1 MSSSAVTKNDS
12 VVVISGDDKGKRGKV
27 LKIFPDKGKI
37 IVEKVNLVKKH
48 VKSKGPN
55 TPGGIIEKEAAINTS
70 NVLLYCSKCDRG
82 VRISFQTLED
92 GTKERICTICGET
105 ISKQK

>member
-1 MSSSAVTKNDS
+1 MASTSITKNDS
-12 VVVISGDDKGKRGKV
+12 VVVISGEDKGKKGKV
-27 LKIFPDKGKI
+27 LKIFPDDGRI

-48 VKSKGPN
+48 VKSKGPGS
-55 TPGGIIEKEAAINTS
+55 PGGIIEKEAAISAS

-92 GTKERICTICGET
+92 GTKERLCKICGET
-105 ISKQK
+105 ISRQK